1 MLNVNT
7 LKGIIFDLDGTLIHT
22 SINFTV
28 MKERMISFL
37 EDSGI
42 PEGCLTPKQTT
53 VVIIASCDDILRQ
66 EGRSQEEIDEVHR
79 TLEEIM
85 NLGELDAVQD
95 IFEVDGVRK
104 ALQELREAGYKLAV
118 LTRSHHAYAIEAL
131 RKIGALDLFDVIL
144 GRGETPQPKPYR
156 EALEHTAM
164 LLGLDPVETIFVG
177 DNHIDASSAVNAD
190 IPFIGV
196 KTGRRGDLSWDGRFP
211 EVLLGSV
218 TDIPAYLHGLR

>member
-1 MLNVNT
+1 MINVNT

-37 EDSGI
+37 EEKGI

-53 VVIIASCDDILRQ
+53 VVIIATCEEILRE

-79 TLEEIM
+79 TLEKIM
-85 NLGELDAVQD
+85 NRGELEAIQD
-95 IFEVDGVRK
+95 ISGVDGVRDV
-104 ALQELREAGYKLAV
+104 LLELREAGYKLAV
-118 LTRSHHAYAIEAL
+118 LTRSHHAYAVEAL

-144 GRGETPQPKPYR
+144 GRGETPKPKPYR

-164 LLGLDPVETIFVG
+164 LLGLDPRETIFVG
-177 DNHIDASSAVNAD
+177 DNHIDANSAVNAEV
-190 IPFIGV
+190 PFIGV

-211 EVLLGSV
+211 EVLLESV
-218 TDIPAYLHGLR
+218 TDLTAYLNGLR